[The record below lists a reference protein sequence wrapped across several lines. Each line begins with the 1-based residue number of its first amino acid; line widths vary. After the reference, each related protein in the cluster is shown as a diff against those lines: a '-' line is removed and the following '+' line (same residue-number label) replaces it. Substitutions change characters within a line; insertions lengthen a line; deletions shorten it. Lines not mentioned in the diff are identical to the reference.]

1 MALSE
6 DQRALLRLLLSG
18 DTYEQVADVL
28 GIGAEEVRTRA
39 HDAAASL
46 EEAPDREFPR
56 EDVKARLEALEGRPG
71 AIEPPSP
78 SVPTSG
84 GRGRPLAL
92 WLAGGAVV
100 VAAIVVLVVVIG
112 GGDGGGETTTATRS
126 DQEDVVPIKLSPV
139 AGSKA
144 TGMIS
149 VVRVADQPAVDLAI
163 AGLAPSGPGESYVLW
178 FAGSGGRSLPVAFQA
193 VGADGKLTGRT
204 PIPTAAEGLLP
215 NFTTAVLT
223 LTRQREAATAVQQAA
238 QNATLPQVVGTPVM
252 RGALK

>member
-18 DTYEQVADVL
+18 DTYEQVASVL
-28 GIGAEEVRTRA
+28 GIDPEEVRGRA
-39 HDAAASL
+39 YDASRAL
-46 EEAPDREFPR
+46 EVTPDREFPP
-56 EDVKARLEALEGRPG
+56 EDVRARLEALEGPSGAVDAAPPAAPVPPAGRRPW
-71 AIEPPSP
+71 
-78 SVPTSG
+78 
-84 GRGRPLAL
+84 AL
-92 WLAGGAVV
+92 WLAAGGMA

-126 DQEDVVPIKLSPV
+126 DQEDVVPIKLAPV

-144 TGMIS
+144 MGMIS

-178 FAGSGGRSLPVAFQA
+178 FAGAGGRSLPVAFQA

-215 NFTTAVLT
+215 SFTTAVLT
-223 LTRQREAATAVQQAA
+223 LTRQREAAAAVQQAA
-238 QNATLPQVVGTPVM
+238 QSATLPQVVGTPVM

>member
-28 GIGAEEVRTRA
+28 GIEAGEVRTRA
-39 HDAAASL
+39 HEAARAL
-46 EEAPDREFPR
+46 EESLDREFHPEAVR
-56 EDVKARLEALEGRPG
+56 ARLEALEGRSE
-71 AIEPPSP
+71 ATEAPSDA
-78 SVPTSG
+78 VAARG
-84 GRGRPLAL
+84 GTGRSWAL
-92 WLAGGAVV
+92 WLAIGAVA
-100 VAAIVVLVVVIG
+100 VAAIVVLVVALG
-112 GGDGGGETTTATRS
+112 GGDGGDGTTTSARS
-126 DQEDVVPIKLSPV
+126 DQEDVVPIKLTPV
-139 AGSKA
+139 GGSKA

-163 AGLAPSGPGESYVLW
+163 AGLEPSGPGESYVLW

-215 NFTTAVLT
+215 SFTTAELT
-223 LTRQREAATAVQQAA
+223 LTRQREAAAAVRQAA
-238 QNATLPQVVGTPVM
+238 QNATLPQVIGTPVM
-252 RGALK
+252 RGALR